1 MSNWIFI
8 ATNQKADGRTYTA
21 REIYEQRMHDSFWG
35 LGERTPNRRNIQSGD
50 RIVFYLGTPECVFA
64 GTAITESPS
73 YKLSQ
78 GERRKV
84 SRGGR
89 VFETEYG
96 VNLRDIDI
104 WETPKLVPELVGEL
118 DFIENEDHWG
128 TYFQGGVRGITD
140 RDYSVIVDGA
150 KAESRIADDEKGEIE
165 NAKQFALEAHLE
177 EFIHSNWGKIDW
189 GRSLRLY
196 ETPESD
202 GRQFPAGTWSIDF
215 LAIDNEDD
223 SLVVIELKRGRTSDA
238 VIGQTL
244 RYMGWLKRNL
254 AREGQQVKGIIICHE
269 PDDALR
275 YAVSQVPGISVLT
288 YQVDFHLTTML
299 A

>member
-8 ATNQKADGRTYTA
+8 ATNRKTDGRDYTA
-21 REIYEQRMHDSFWG
+21 REIYERRMHDNFWG
-35 LGERTPNRRNIQSGD
+35 LGERTPNRRNIQPGD

-64 GTAITESPS
+64 GTAIADSPS

-78 GERRKV
+78 GECRKV
-84 SRGGR
+84 SRGDR
-89 VFETEYG
+89 VFYAEYG
-96 VNLRDIDI
+96 VNLRDIEI
-104 WETPKLVPELVGEL
+104 WETSKRVRELAGEL
-118 DFIENEDHWG
+118 DFIENEEHWG

-140 RDYSVIVDGA
+140 RDYSFIVDGA
-150 KAESRIADDEKGEIE
+150 KFERKTTDDERGEIE
-165 NAKQFALEAHLE
+165 SAKQFALESHLE
-177 EFIHSNWGKIDW
+177 EFIHNNWGQIDW

-223 SLVVIELKRGRTSDA
+223 SLVVIELKRGRTSDV

-254 AREGQQVKGIIICHE
+254 AREDQQVVGIIICHE
-269 PDDALR
+269 PDDALK
-275 YAVSQVPGISVLT
+275 YAVSQVSGISVLT
-288 YQVDFHLTTML
+288 YRVDFHLTAMS